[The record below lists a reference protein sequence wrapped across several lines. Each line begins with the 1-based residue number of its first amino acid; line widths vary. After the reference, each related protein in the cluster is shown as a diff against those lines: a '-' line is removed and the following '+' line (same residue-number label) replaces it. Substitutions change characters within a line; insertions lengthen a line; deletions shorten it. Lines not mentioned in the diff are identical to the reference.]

1 MKRIVV
7 GISGASGVI
16 LGIRLLEHFRGKVES
31 HLVITKCAEK
41 MIALETRYSMG
52 DVKSLASKAYD
63 QDDFTALIASG
74 TFLTDGMVIIP
85 CSIKS
90 LSGIVSSYN
99 DSLLIR
105 AADVTLKE
113 QRRLVVCIRETPFH
127 LGHLRLMVSLAERGA
142 IICPPIPAYYYNPQS
157 IMELQ
162 DHLIGKVMD
171 LFGVEH
177 DLMVRWE
184 DGYAR

>member
-1 MKRIVV
+1 MKKIIV

-16 LGIRLLEHFRGKVES
+16 LGIRLLEHLKGKVES
-31 HLVITKCAEK
+31 HLVVTKCAEE
-41 MIALETRYSMG
+41 MIALETGYSLSE
-52 DVKSLASKAYD
+52 VKALATVAYGN
-63 QDDFTALIASG
+63 DDFTSLIASG
-74 TFLTDGMVIIP
+74 TFITDGMVIIP

-113 QRRLVVCIRETPFH
+113 QRRLVICIRETPFH

-142 IICPPIPAYYYNPQS
+142 IICPPIPAYYCNPQS
-157 IMELQ
+157 IEELQ
-162 DHLIGKVMD
+162 NHTIGKVLD
-171 LFGVEH
+171 LFGIGHE
-177 DLMVRWE
+177 LKVRW
-184 DGYAR
+184 ARVKV